1 MRPNLDEL
9 RFVARADV
17 YKAGTLA
24 GHLAREA
31 DGTINFDY
39 TDDYVVRSETD
50 FPAVATTL
58 PRQAD
63 SVSSSGGALPAFF
76 AGLLP
81 EGHRLTV
88 LRAAVKTSLNDELTL
103 LLAVGGDAPGDVQV
117 VPGGTVPSDPN
128 PVARFTD
135 SGGLDFTELADALD
149 LHALPGVH
157 NKVSASMLSAP
168 LAMSDGRYILKLES
182 SEYPSLVRNEALH
195 LVAARALK
203 IPVADAR
210 IITDLFG
217 RHALLVTRFDR
228 QRQPSGSWL
237 RLPLEDAT
245 QVLNLP
251 PSAKYQV
258 STEAAISALANLC
271 AAKPVA
277 IRNLYL
283 QFVYSWLTG
292 NGDLHAKNI
301 SVLASP
307 AGPWKIS
314 PVYDVPCTLLY
325 GDDSLALTVAG
336 KTKNLKARHFAELA
350 HTIGLPPKAAEA
362 ANARALRAA
371 EAADLTTLGLT
382 GSPLNGA
389 VRELTFRRRELAG

>member
-39 TDDYVVRSETD
+39 TDDYVARSETD

-135 SGGLDFTELADALD
+135 SGGLDFT
-149 LHALPGVH
+149 
-157 NKVSASMLSAP
+157 
-168 LAMSDGRYILKLES
+168 KL
-182 SEYPSLVRNEALH
+182 
-195 LVAARALK
+195 
-203 IPVADAR
+203 ADAR

-283 QFVYSWLTG
+283 QFIYSWLTG

-336 KTKNLKARHFAELA
+336 KTKNLKARHWAELA
-350 HTIGLPPKAAEA
+350 NDIGLPPKAAEA

-371 EAADLTTLGLT
+371 EAVDLTTLGLT

-389 VRELTFRRRELAG
+389 VRELTFRRHELAG